1 MYNGALGG
9 SLFCIIGVSIGV
21 ICKIEL
27 LTFAFHP
34 KDSKRYSETKYSS
47 WESSISIKQKIS
59 FPPVCLHSTSPSW
72 GHDY

>member
-27 LTFAFHP
+27 L
-34 KDSKRYSETKYSS
+34 S
-47 WESSISIKQKIS
+47 
-59 FPPVCLHSTSPSW
+59 VCLSPK
-72 GHDY
+72 GLKKIL